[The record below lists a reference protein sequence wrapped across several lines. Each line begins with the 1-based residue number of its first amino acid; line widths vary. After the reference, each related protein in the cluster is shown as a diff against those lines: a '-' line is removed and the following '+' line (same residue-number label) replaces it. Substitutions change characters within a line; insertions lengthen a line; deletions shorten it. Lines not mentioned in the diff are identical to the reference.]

1 MTGAAPGAYPLP
13 VVLDDDVRRVDGGRV
28 LLGGDPGRLVRLRDG
43 AVVDRLAAGEGGA
56 LAALARTLVDGGLAH
71 PRPGPARVHDLT
83 VVGPVRDRS
92 AELARCLQA
101 LGGAVPVVVVDDGS
115 LDPGAVARIAAAH
128 GARVVHQAGSG
139 PAGARNAGVAATTSR
154 LVAFVDSDVVVP
166 PGWLSGLVGHFAD
179 PRTAAVAPRVRAAV
193 GGTGLLARYA
203 AARGPLD
210 LGAREARVRPGG
222 RVPYVPSAALV
233 VRRAALTAAAR
244 RDGAAFEASLRF
256 GEDVDL
262 VWRLHDAGWTVRYD
276 PRTVVEHTEPER
288 WGTWLRR
295 RHAYGTSAAPLAQL
309 HAAARPGRLTPLVL
323 APWPTAAWLLLAA
336 RRPLPAL
343 AAAAVPAV
351 RLHRLLRRTGLP
363 ARTCAQVALAATGR
377 GVLATAGGLGGAG
390 TVSTAP
396 AMVAL
401 LAVRRTRPLGL
412 VLLLVPPLLEHAARR
427 PRLDPVRWTALRLVD
442 DLAYASGVWRGCWT
456 GRSAAALRPSRSRP
470 AAEPVAGC
478 AV

>member
-1 MTGAAPGAYPLP
+1 MTDPHPDPDACALP
-13 VVLDDDVRRVDGGRV
+13 VVLDADVRRLDGGRV
-28 LLGGDPGRLVRLRDG
+28 LLGGDPGRLVRLRDSD
-43 AVVDRLAAGEGGA
+43 VVVRLAAGEGGA
-56 LAALARTLVDGGLAH
+56 LASLARTLVDGGLAH
-71 PRPGPARVHDLT
+71 PRPGPAGLHDLT
-83 VVGPVRDRS
+83 VVVPVRDRS
-92 AELARCLQA
+92 EELARCLQA

-115 LDPGAVARIAAAH
+115 VDPKAVARVAAAH
-128 GARVVHQAGSG
+128 GARVVHRTGTG
-139 PAGARNAGVAATTSR
+139 PAGARNAGVAATTSP

-166 PGWLSGLVGHFAD
+166 PGWLAALVGHFAD
-179 PRTAAVAPRVRAAV
+179 PRTAAVAPRVRAAA

-210 LGAREARVRPGG
+210 LGAREGRARPGC

-244 RDGAAFEASLRF
+244 EAGEAFDPRLRF

-288 WGTWLRR
+288 WTTWLRR

-309 HAAARPGRLTPLVL
+309 HAAARPGRLAPLVL
-323 APWPTAAWLLLAA
+323 APWPTAAWLLLAG

-363 ARTCAQVALAATGR
+363 ARTCAQVALAVTGR

-396 AMVAL
+396 VLAAL
-401 LAVRRTRPLGL
+401 LAVPRTRALGL

-427 PRLDPVRWTALRLVD
+427 PRLDLVRWTALRLVD

-456 GRSAAALRPSRSRP
+456 GRSTAALRPSRSRP
-470 AAEPVAGC
+470 G
-478 AV
+478 